1 MENVI
6 GCKQGF
12 SQTDDINI
20 YSYLISISYMK
31 HYYKSEVDDMAET

>member
-6 GCKQGF
+6 GCKLGF
-12 SQTDDINI
+12 SQTDDINTC
-20 YSYLISISYMK
+20 SYLISISYMK